1 MIAGA
6 VPGRASA
13 DAALP
18 GGLPALLAHGGEL
31 TGWHDVW
38 TAWVVDPLVLL
49 ALVASVW
56 WYAAGVRAVWRAAG
70 PGQVVSGGQVTAFAL
85 AISTI
90 VVALVSPVDPLAEEL
105 FSVHMLQH
113 VLLTLVAAPLFV
125 LSSPLQT
132 MAWGLPS
139 GLRRGLGRWQGHLRR
154 TLAHPALPVVGLAVF
169 TLVFTVWHLPVLY
182 DAAIRTDAVHA
193 LEHATMLG
201 TALAFWAPVLR
212 PRRTHG
218 GLGVV
223 LLFLSL
229 IASGVLAALLVFAP
243 TPWYA
248 HEATQVWGL
257 TRLEDQQIA
266 GAVMWVPGGTIY
278 VVAGA
283 LVLMRWLRADEELT
297 ERRERGVLTHQR

>member
-1 MIAGA
+1 MTG
-6 VPGRASA
+6 V
-13 DAALP
+13 ALP
-18 GGLPALLAHGGEL
+18 GWSAAGPSVVLAHGGEL

-38 TAWVVDPLVLL
+38 STWALDPLVLL
-49 ALVASVW
+49 AVVVTIW
-56 WYAAGVRAVWRAAG
+56 WYVAGLRAVWRSAG
-70 PGQVVSGGQVTAFAL
+70 RGQVVSVTQAAAFGL
-85 AISTI
+85 AVAAI
-90 VVALVSPVDPLAEEL
+90 VVALVSPLDPLAEAL
-105 FSVHMLQH
+105 FGAHMVQH

-132 MAWGLPS
+132 MAWGLPV

-154 TLAHPALPVVGLAVF
+154 SLTSPGLPVMGLAVF
-169 TLVFTVWHLPVLY
+169 TAVFTAWHVPPLY
-182 DAAIRTDAVHA
+182 DAAIRNDAVHA

-201 TALAFWAPVLR
+201 AALLFWAPVLR

-243 TPWYA
+243 SPWYA
-248 HEATQVWGL
+248 HEATAAFGL

-266 GAVMWVPGGTIY
+266 GAVMWVPGGAIY
-278 VVAGA
+278 MVAGA
-283 LVLMRWLRADEELT
+283 AVLVRWLRSDEELT
-297 ERRERGVLTHQR
+297 ERRERGVPSHQH